1 MQDIDQLFD
10 QRVIRINS
18 GWRIVPS
25 RCSIDLIPLLAM
37 ICYPQCALRRERAG
51 TSSRDQ
57 ATQISQR
64 CCFDD
69 VGPDTCSKF
78 IEELLR
84 QASYLC

>member
-1 MQDIDQLFD
+1 MDHTVAL
-10 QRVIRINS
+10 
-18 GWRIVPS
+18 S

-37 ICYPQCALRRERAG
+37 ICNPQCAIRRECAG
-51 TSSRDQ
+51 TGSRDQ

-84 QASYLC
+84 QASRDACEFFPGLLPPGR